1 MKMTTDIRRVWM
13 DPAAHEKLWA
23 WTRMA
28 KGEVSMLGL
37 VDEVED
43 QPFITDL
50 FLVKQTCTPAS
61 TDMDQDAVAKL
72 MVELAADGR
81 SDQLRAWVHSH
92 GTMNVFWSNQD
103 DSTIEDLA
111 GDPYLVSVVV
121 NRKGEVRARVDVF
134 RPVRVTVD
142 EVPVEVLVPS
152 MGLEPHC
159 AKEFREKVKEES
171 LAGPMTLGRP
181 LVNTMPWRYNN
192 KDQPDLFSHHD
203 DLVPGLYTPQELE
216 EMARSGEISY
226 EDFLAGMAE
235 WDEFE
240 DEQGGNHGAET
251 TV

>member
-1 MKMTTDIRRVWM
+1 MKLTTEIRRVWM

-37 VDEVED
+37 VDEVEG
-43 QPFITDL
+43 QPCIADL

-72 MVELAADGR
+72 MVELAAKGQ

-92 GTMNVFWSNQD
+92 GTLDVFWSTQD

-111 GDPYLVSVVV
+111 GDPYLVSIVV
-121 NRKGEVRARVDVF
+121 NKSGLVKARVDLF
-134 RPVRVTVD
+134 KPVRITVD
-142 EVPVEVLVPS
+142 DIPVEVLVPD
-152 MGLEPHC
+152 MGLESQC
-159 AKEFREKVKEES
+159 EKEFKDKVIEDS
-171 LAGPMTLGRP
+171 LVTPMCMGRP

-192 KDQPDLFSHHD
+192 QEDQELIPRQD
-203 DLVPGLYTPQELE
+203 DMVPGLYTPQELE

-226 EDFLAGMAE
+226 EDYLAGMEE
-235 WDEFE
+235 WNEFE
-240 DEQGGNHGAET
+240 DEQGGHNGAT
-251 TV
+251 RTV

>member
-1 MKMTTDIRRVWM
+1 MKLTSDIRRVWM

-37 VDEVED
+37 VEEIEG
-43 QPFITDL
+43 QPCISDL

-61 TDMDQDAVAKL
+61 TDMDQGDVAKL
-72 MVELAADGR
+72 MVELAAKDQ

-92 GTMNVFWSNQD
+92 GTLDVFWSTQD

-121 NRKGEVRARVDVF
+121 NKAGKVKARVDLF
-134 RPVRVTVD
+134 KPVRVTVD
-142 EVPVEVLVPS
+142 EVPVEVLIPD
-152 MGLEPHC
+152 MGLESHC
-159 AKEFREKVKEES
+159 ENEFKDKVTEEA
-171 LAGPMTLGRP
+171 LAGSMCMGRP

-192 KDQPDLFSHHD
+192 QQDQELIPRHD
-203 DLVPGLYTPQELE
+203 DMVPGLYTPLELE

-226 EDFLAGMAE
+226 EDYLAGMEE
-235 WDEFE
+235 WNEFE

-251 TV
+251 TT